1 MVSRR
6 FSRTITRWLNRVA
19 AERADA
25 NYDRERSLLSEQRV
39 GKIRVHG
46 SPIFA
51 AQVTEGLAR
60 LKQDYPYG
68 YSLVQRYLRAV
79 VESKT
84 DPSVGE
90 TDGVVYCESKAE
102 GRLHVA
108 PNRFAAALVRR
119 AVATRKRLAFQ
130 IWRSPASALKSLERE
145 LHAMRLLQCDPK
157 YFHRQQNRILKFERM
172 VRNAAP
178 RQTRLLKTI

>member
-6 FSRTITRWLNRVA
+6 FKRKITRWLNRA
-19 AERADA
+19 AAGRADA
-25 NYDRERSLLSEQRV
+25 NYDRERCQLPEQRIE
-39 GKIRVHG
+39 KIRVHG
-46 SPIFA
+46 SPIFT
-51 AQVTEGLAR
+51 AQVTEALAC

-68 YSLVQRYLRAV
+68 HSLVQRYLRAV

-90 TDGVVYCESKAE
+90 TDGVVYCESDAE
-102 GRLHVA
+102 RGVRVP

-119 AVATRKRLAFQ
+119 AVATRKRLGFQ

-145 LHAMRLLQCDPK
+145 LHAMRLLQCESK
-157 YFHRQQNRILKFERM
+157 YF
-172 VRNAAP
+172 
-178 RQTRLLKTI
+178 